1 VEKMAATPN
10 EQLIGPIGYS
20 PIVEKDGGATPFFAR
35 QWLNLVNLVKS
46 VVKIQNEIIIVN
58 QDIIT
63 LVDDVNA
70 LEATEIGGD
79 GTIITPAAAP
89 LSDGNITL
97 TLADTAVTP
106 GAYTSADITVD
117 QQGRITAAADGSG
130 GGGIDFEDEGS
141 SVVTA
146 TTLNFVGAGVILTD
160 VAGVATATIAGGGGG
175 IDTEDDG
182 TPVSTAATTLN
193 FTGAGV
199 VVTDS
204 GGGTTEVA
212 IAGGGGGGS
221 WTQIAA
227 GSLPAANFIDLD
239 VSSGG
244 YDDIILMV
252 IETNRSIASQTR
264 ARVSVDGGTTFI
276 STGYKTIIS
285 TGARGSDTAI
295 EICAS
300 SASTILSGLLRIW
313 GRSLTLG
320 SHLMQGTD
328 NDEFVLFEG
337 STLPITH
344 VRLELTVGA
353 ANFTAGSYILLGR

>member
-1 VEKMAATPN
+1 MAATPN

-20 PIVEKDGGATPFFAR
+20 PIVEKGGGATPFFAR

-146 TTLNFVGAGVILTD
+146 TTLNFVGAGVTLTD
-160 VAGVATATIAGGGGG
+160 VAGVATAT
-175 IDTEDDG
+175 
-182 TPVSTAATTLN
+182 
-193 FTGAGV
+193 
-199 VVTDS
+199 
-204 GGGTTEVA
+204 

-239 VSSGG
+239 VSPGG

-252 IETNRSIASQTR
+252 IETNRSASSQTR

-276 STGYKTIIS
+276 ATGYKTIIS
-285 TGARGSDTAI
+285 SGARGNDTAI

-328 NDEFVLFEG
+328 NDEFVLYEG

-344 VRLELTVGA
+344 VRLDLTNGA

>member
-1 VEKMAATPN
+1 MAATPN

-46 VVKIQNEIIIVN
+46 VVKIQNDIIIVN

-117 QQGRITAAADGSG
+117 QQGRITAAANGS
-130 GGGIDFEDEGS
+130 
-141 SVVTA
+141 
-146 TTLNFVGAGVILTD
+146 
-160 VAGVATATIAGGGGG
+160 GGGG

-212 IAGGGGGGS
+212 IAGGGGGGGS

-227 GSLPAANFIDLD
+227 GSLPAANSIDLD

-252 IETNRSIASQTR
+252 IETNRSASSQTR

-276 STGYKTIIS
+276 ATGYRTVIS
-285 TGARGSDTAI
+285 SGARSNDTAI

-328 NDEFVLFEG
+328 NDEFILFDA

-344 VRLELTVGA
+344 VRLQLSNGA

>member
-1 VEKMAATPN
+1 MAATPN
-10 EQLIGPIGYS
+10 EKLIGPIGYS

-46 VVKIQNEIIIVN
+46 VVKIQNDIIIVN

-146 TTLNFVGAGVILTD
+146 TTLNFVGAGVTLTD
-160 VAGVATATIAGGGGG
+160 VAGVATATIAGGVGG

-212 IAGGGGGGS
+212 IAGGGGGGD
-221 WTQIAA
+221 
-227 GSLPAANFIDLD
+227 GSAPLTNGVIPNELMDDDTGQTINVPID
-239 VSSGG
+239 
-244 YDDIILMV
+244 
-252 IETNRSIASQTR
+252 
-264 ARVSVDGGTTFI
+264 GTTRSAIDAYF
-276 STGYKTIIS
+276 
-285 TGARGSDTAI
+285 ARGLFADRPVTPPIAPLAIGFYYATDT
-295 EICAS
+295 S
-300 SASTILSGLLRIW
+300 ILSVW
-313 GRSLTLG
+313 NG
-320 SHLMQGTD
+320 SAW
-328 NDEFVLFEG
+328 V
-337 STLPITH
+337 
-344 VRLELTVGA
+344 
-353 ANFTAGSYILLGR
+353 